1 MKRFHQFHAEQDAI
15 LAKMLPEAE
24 LERILRRERKDE
36 VAAWKES
43 VDSIETELQN
53 GKEYFT

>member
-24 LERILRRERKDE
+24 LDRILSRENARDE
-36 VAAWKES
+36 VAEWSKR
-43 VDSIETELQN
+43 VDAAKRAVERENL
-53 GKEYFT
+53 E